1 VHPRR
6 PPPRFTVTRRSFL
19 GRSSLVVG
27 VAAVG
32 GPALLAACGGGD
44 GQDDAGPDEEG
55 AVGDDEA
62 PVEDATPDPDAPV
75 LGISFDRNGL
85 LIAGAVQRAP
95 FVLFSADGG
104 QFPDPPAELTFRVGP
119 EGENGEAVDV
129 AVGGGGDVP
138 QYYPL
143 RFTYP
148 EPGLWTV
155 TTEIGGEPL
164 SSTLTVNEP
173 GAVAITQVG
182 EPLPAVATPTSAAPL
197 DTTVLCT
204 REPPCPFHE
213 VSVDAALAEGRP
225 VALLVSTP
233 AFCVTAV
240 CGPVLDVLIEAA
252 ATTPPELAIVH
263 LEVYPFGIDPS
274 EEGSLQPLV
283 AGELGMTFEPA
294 LFVTDPAGTLTA
306 RLDNVWDR
314 AELDE
319 ALTFGT

>member
-1 VHPRR
+1 
-6 PPPRFTVTRRSFL
+6 
-19 GRSSLVVG
+19 LVLS

-32 GPALLAACGGGD
+32 GPALLVACGG
-44 GQDDAGPDEEG
+44 DDEGPDEAGTPADDAEPIENG
-55 AVGDDEA
+55 A
-62 PVEDATPDPDAPV
+62 PDPDAPV

-85 LIAGAVQRAP
+85 LVAGVVQRAP

-119 EGENGEAVDV
+119 EGEDGEVVDV
-129 AVGGGGDVP
+129 ELAGGDDVP
-138 QYYPL
+138 PYYPL

-155 TTEIGGEPL
+155 TTEVGGEPL

-173 GAVAITQVG
+173 GEVAISQVG
-182 EPLPAVATPTSAAPL
+182 EPLPAIATPTAAAPL
-197 DTTVLCT
+197 GATVLCT

-252 ATTPPELAIVH
+252 AAAPPELAVVH

-314 AELDE
+314 TELE
-319 ALTFGT
+319 AALASATA

>member
-1 VHPRR
+1 MGAVHPRR
-6 PPPRFTVTRRSFL
+6 PPPAVSRRSFL
-19 GRSSLVVG
+19 GRSSWLLG
-27 VAAVG
+27 VATVG
-32 GPALLAACGGGD
+32 GPAVLAACGG
-44 GQDDAGPDEEG
+44 DDEGTDEEG
-55 AVGDDEA
+55 TVSEESTS
-62 PVEDATPDPDAPV
+62 VENGAADPDAPV

-85 LIAGAVQRAP
+85 LVAGVVQRAP

-119 EGENGEAVDV
+119 EGEDGEAVDV
-129 AVGGGGDVP
+129 ELAGGVDVP

-173 GAVAITQVG
+173 DAVAITQVG
-182 EPLPAVATPTSAAPL
+182 QPLPAIATPTTAAPL
-197 DTTVLCT
+197 GTTVLCT

-252 ATTPPELAIVH
+252 ATAPPELAIVH
-263 LEVYPFGIDPS
+263 LEVYPFGIDPA

-306 RLDNVWDR
+306 RLDNVWDG
-314 AELDE
+314 AELDG
-319 ALTFGT
+319 ALSSATA